1 MDRAE
6 KKAWFR
12 FLDQASDEELE
23 RARVSLKGDLELVTY
38 PDARWEIN
46 WRNRRLREEID
57 ARAQLARLRKLYS
70 AR

>member
-1 MDRAE
+1 M
-6 KKAWFR
+6 WYR

-23 RARVSLKGDLELVTY
+23 TARVSLKADLEWVTY

-57 ARAQLARLRKLYS
+57 ARAQLARLRQLYS
-70 AR
+70 AS

>member
-12 FLDQASDEELE
+12 FLDQASGKELE
-23 RARVSLKGDLELVTY
+23 RARLSLKRDLEWVTY

-46 WRNRRLREEID
+46 WRMRRLREETD

-70 AR
+70 AS